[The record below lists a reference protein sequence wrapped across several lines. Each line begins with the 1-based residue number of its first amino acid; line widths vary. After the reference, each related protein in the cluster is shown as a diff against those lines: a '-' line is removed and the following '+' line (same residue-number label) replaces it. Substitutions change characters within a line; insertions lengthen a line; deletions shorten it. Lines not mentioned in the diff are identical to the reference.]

1 MNNTMRTRQ
10 IPRPAASWVVAAAFL
25 VMMCGAAA
33 PSPLYSV
40 YQQQWGFSAI
50 TLTTVFAVYVL
61 ALLSSL
67 LTVGALSDHIGRR
80 PVLFAALIVLAA
92 SMLVF
97 IAAQSVAWLVAARV
111 LQGLATG
118 AATGA
123 FTATIV
129 DLQRHEQ
136 RGPLIN
142 SLAPTIGLAVGALGS
157 GLLVQFAPAP
167 TTLVYVVLAVG
178 YLLSAAMV
186 VAIPETSPASGF
198 ATRAQLLAALRP
210 SVAVPSTVRTRV
222 ATIVPCLIASWSLGG
237 LYLSLSPSI
246 TATVF
251 GLHNHVVGGAEIAT
265 LFGFGALGAA
275 LTRNQKP
282 ASVMS
287 RGAWRSPAA
296 AA

>member
-10 IPRPAASWVVAAAFL
+10 IPRPAAFWVVAAAFL

-142 SLAPTIGLAVGALGS
+142 SLAPTIGLAVGALGPGCS
-157 GLLVQFAPAP
+157 SSSPRHRRRW
-167 TTLVYVVLAVG
+167 
-178 YLLSAAMV
+178 S
-186 VAIPETSPASGF
+186 TS
-198 ATRAQLLAALRP
+198 
-210 SVAVPSTVRTRV
+210 
-222 ATIVPCLIASWSLGG
+222 C
-237 LYLSLSPSI
+237 SPS
-246 TATVF
+246 ATC
-251 GLHNHVVGGAEIAT
+251 
-265 LFGFGALGAA
+265 
-275 LTRNQKP
+275 
-282 ASVMS
+282 S
-287 RGAWRSPAA
+287 RRQWS
-296 AA
+296 